1 ANGDGDALG
10 DACDACSADPDN
22 DIDSDGVCGD
32 VDNCPNDPNAG
43 QANGDGDALGDACDA
58 CSADPDND
66 IDSDGVCGDVDN
78 CPNDPNSGQAD
89 GDGDLVGDVC
99 DNCPTISNPGQE
111 DIDDNGVGDAC
122 EGPILSATFDT
133 DAEGFTYSDDT
144 FNGSSQPLYADGSY
158 VPAGGFVGGGLQV
171 VLGGVNDDDINDM
184 SGGWQQ
190 TFNLAS
196 ATETTL
202 SFRYNLTQ
210 AENYESNEF
219 SQVLLT
225 VDGTLVGEPPNS
237 YIAQI
242 TGDGNSAPPLTTGW
256 QQFTV
261 DLGLLP
267 AGNHT
272 IVIGGYNNLKTFAD
286 ESTEILLDDV
296 LVEVTTP

>member
-1 ANGDGDALG
+1 NCPDDPNSGQANGDGDPLG
-10 DACDACSADPDN
+10 DACDTCPADPDN

-32 VDNCPNDPNAG
+32 VDNCPD
-43 QANGDGDALGDACDA
+43 
-58 CSADPDND
+58 
-66 IDSDGVCGDVDN
+66 
-78 CPNDPNSGQAD
+78 DPNSGQAD

-122 EGPILSATFDT
+122 EGPILSASFDT
-133 DAEGFTYSDDT
+133 DAEGFSYLDDA
-144 FNGSSQPLYADGSY
+144 FNGTAQPAYASGAYD
-158 VPAGGFVGGGLQV
+158 PAGGFAGGGLRV
-171 VLGGVNDDDINDM
+171 DLGGVNDDDINDM

-196 ATETTL
+196 PTETTL
-202 SFRYNLTQ
+202 SFRYNMTLN
-210 AENYESNEF
+210 ENYEANEF

-225 VDGTLVGEPPNS
+225 VDGTLVGQAPNS
-237 YIAQI
+237 YIVQI
-242 TGDGNSAPPLTTGW
+242 NGDGNGGTPDTTGW

-267 AGNHT
+267 AGSHT
-272 IVIGGYNNLKTFAD
+272 IVIGGYNNLKTLAN
-286 ESTEILLDDV
+286 ETTEILLDDV